1 MGEKKKSEPRGLH
14 FVKVELKKLYKR
26 GTKNDPNDP
35 LPMRWRLYALYLLI
49 CVELLID
56 GKPWP
61 PDPFGLIPRRGTGNG
76 LHGNQRGNPYRKP
89 PEPEDVPMD
98 ALDVLIKKMGEK
110 DDEDTSSTN
119 SGGEALRG

>member
-35 LPMRWRLYALYLLI
+35 LPMRWRLYSLYLLI

-61 PDPFGLIPRRGTGNG
+61 PDPFGLIPRRDTHNG
-76 LHGNQRGNPYRKP
+76 LHGHQRGNPYRKP

-110 DDEDTSSTN
+110 DDEDTSGTN

>member
-61 PDPFGLIPRRGTGNG
+61 PDPFGLIPRRDTGNG
-76 LHGNQRGNPYRKP
+76 LHGHQRGNPYRKP
-89 PEPEDVPMD
+89 PEPEDEP
-98 ALDVLIKKMGEK
+98 LRPLEELKRIMGG
-110 DDEDTSSTN
+110 DDGLTDSTSADGSDTR
-119 SGGEALRG
+119 LL